1 MLLPS
6 WPILSISFS
15 SNIDQ
20 NQPPLAL
27 NACHSYVMLAIL
39 ASQLHGGNTSQC
51 DCEARIA
58 SLGVPAVKITPN
70 RLNTINYT
78 TRWCNFHHGDTSCPP
93 QGTTLSPAS
102 TRLPPLPK
110 TPPDA
115 PCPYYCVG
123 GVHIALP
130 PPRAPTEKL
139 TIFCIVMLRCH
150 PTVTA
155 PSHHGSSARF
165 DKNIRNIIIDVSLLR
180 RRVAHLT
187 MITGDD
193 NRDSNGTDRAT
204 IATSRGQIATT
215 TINHWKGRR
224 ERRWQ
229 SKR

>member
-1 MLLPS
+1 
-6 WPILSISFS
+6 
-15 SNIDQ
+15 
-20 NQPPLAL
+20 
-27 NACHSYVMLAIL
+27 MLAIL
-39 ASQLHGGNTSQC
+39 ASQSHGGNTSPC

-58 SLGVPAVKITPN
+58 SLGVPVVKITPN

-93 QGTTLSPAS
+93 QGTTLSPVS
-102 TRLPPLPK
+102 TRLPPFPRPLPMRPVP
-110 TPPDA
+110 TIA
-115 PCPYYCVG
+115 SAGCISRF
-123 GVHIALP
+123 HLRALP
-130 PPRAPTEKL
+130 PKKF

-155 PSHHGSSARF
+155 PSHRGSSARF
-165 DKNIRNIIIDVSLLR
+165 KENIRNIIIDVSLLR
-180 RRVAHLT
+180 CRIAHLT

-204 IATSRGQIATT
+204 IATSRRQIATT
-215 TINHWKGRR
+215 TINHWKGWR